1 MEFLRNTV
9 ALNALFTGKG
19 FALNT
24 LFYGRRKLFRGLCAH
39 TWLQES
45 SFGKQGISQTN
56 PSIFSRIH
64 KPPGQTPLPPN
75 HHPVIP
81 VENKEIS

>member
-1 MEFLRNTV
+1 MAYIKCLVYGEGF
-9 ALNALFTGKG
+9 ALNALF
-19 FALNT
+19 
-24 LFYGRRKLFRGLCAH
+24 YGRKKLFGGLCAH

-45 SFGKQGISQTN
+45 SFGNRGISQTN

-81 VENKEIS
+81 IENKEIS